1 MKFLVISSA
10 PFIRKSD
17 GIYAYSPYVKEME
30 VWQKYVDK
38 IAFSC
43 PFWEKEG
50 DLLITKIP
58 FKIDKI
64 YELKEFNFKS
74 FFNALKSIPILFI
87 NCIILFKSIYNSD
100 VIHLRCPGNIGLL
113 ASFIQIF
120 FPHKKKTVKYA
131 GNWDSKAKQPLSYKI
146 QKWILSTTLLTKN
159 MQVLVYGEWENQSKN
174 IKPFFTATYSQSE
187 IIEIEPRNLNGKIN
201 MIFVGMLSKGKQP
214 LYAIKIT
221 EELKKQNFDVELSI
235 YGDGSERIILE
246 EYINSKELNSYIV
259 LKGNTERES
268 MKKIYQESH
277 CIILP
282 SKSEGWPKVVAEAM
296 FWGCLPIATPISC
309 VPNMLGFG
317 KRGIL
322 LNEKV
327 ATDIEAISSLLSNQ
341 DEYNKKIKEGINW
354 SRQFTIDKFEREIKN
369 ILKS

>member
-17 GIYAYSPYVKEME
+17 GIYAYSPYVKEIE
-30 VWQKYVDK
+30 VWQKHVDK

-43 PFWEKEG
+43 PFWGNEG
-50 DLLITKIP
+50 DLLVTKIP
-58 FKIDKI
+58 FKIDDI
-64 YELKEFNFKS
+64 YELKEFNFKT
-74 FFNALKSIPILFI
+74 FFSAIKSIPILFI
-87 NCIILFKSIYNSD
+87 NCIILFKSIYKSD

-113 ASFIQIF
+113 ASFIQVF
-120 FPHKKKTVKYA
+120 FPSKSKTVKYA

-146 QKWILSTTLLTKN
+146 QKWMLSNTFLTKN
-159 MQVLVYGEWENQSKN
+159 MQVLVYGEWKNQSKN

-187 IIEIEPRNLNGKIN
+187 ITEIEPRSLNGKIK

-214 LYAIKIT
+214 LYAIKVV

-235 YGDGSERIILE
+235 YGDGNERFAIE
-246 EYINSKELNSYIV
+246 EYINLQNLNSYIF
-259 LKGNTERES
+259 LKGNTNRET
-268 MKKIYQESH
+268 MKVIYKESH
-277 CIILP
+277 FLILP

-296 FWGCLPIATPISC
+296 FWGCLPIATPVSC

-317 KRGIL
+317 EKGIL
-322 LNEKV
+322 LTEKLYADLV
-327 ATDIEAISSLLSNQ
+327 AISNVLSNQ
-341 DEYNKKIKEGINW
+341 EEYNKKIKSAINW
-354 SRQFTIDKFEREIKN
+354 SRQFTIDKFEQEIKN